1 MGKRRKGRGGLE
13 GVEQAGD
20 AGGGEKGGK
29 RPQDKGRH
37 VHPAETSSW
46 QEEVKHFE
54 YKYTHGFRV
63 VPPYKVKRLYKG
75 AFKALLRRY

>member
-1 MGKRRKGRGGLE
+1 MGKRRKGREGLE
-13 GVEQAGD
+13 GVEQGGD
-20 AGGGEKGGK
+20 AGGGGKGGK

-75 AFKALLRRY
+75 AIKALLRHY